1 MPFSFFHRTPAM
13 PSGLA
18 IDFHCHIL
26 PGADH
31 GSDSTETSLD
41 QLTEAAAQG
50 ISKLV
55 ATPHFY
61 PHRHRVEDFLA
72 RREKALARL
81 QKATL
86 PQNCPDIYLG
96 AEVLLCP
103 GLENLAG
110 LEKLCVQNTDIL
122 LLELPFSDITE
133 DHYETVEALAESG
146 RFRIVLAHID
156 RYPAEVIRRM
166 ADLGDI
172 TMQLNAEGVCK
183 SYKLCAPW
191 LDTDR
196 IVALGSD
203 MHNHQNN
210 YNKLWPA
217 ARKKLGAQF
226 GTVMT
231 RTNDL
236 LSQAG
241 APALAGTQ
249 EANV

>member
-1 MPFSFFHRTPAM
+1 MAFSLFHRNPATPT
-13 PSGLA
+13 GLA

-31 GSDSTETSLD
+31 GSDSTATSLD

-50 ISKLV
+50 ISRLV

-61 PHRHRVEDFLA
+61 PHRHRVDDFLH
-72 RREKALARL
+72 RRAQALARL
-81 QKATL
+81 QKAAL
-86 PQNCPDIYLG
+86 PQGCPDIYLG
-96 AEVLLCP
+96 TEVLLCP
-103 GLENLAG
+103 GLERLQG
-110 LEKLCVQNTDIL
+110 LERLCLQNTDVL
-122 LLELPFSDITE
+122 LLELPFADITD
-133 DHYETVEALAESG
+133 DHYDTVEALAESG

-166 ADLGDI
+166 AELGDI
-172 TMQLNAEGVCK
+172 RMQLNAEGVCK

-210 YNKLWPA
+210 YSKLWPA

-226 GTVMT
+226 DTVMS
-231 RTNDL
+231 RTEAL
-236 LSQAG
+236 LTHAAPPAIVGDRDAQA
-241 APALAGTQ
+241 
-249 EANV
+249 

>member
-1 MPFSFFHRTPAM
+1 MPFSFFHRAPAT

-18 IDFHCHIL
+18 IDFHCHVL

-31 GSDSTETSLD
+31 GSDSTETSLR

-72 RREKALARL
+72 RREKALGRL
-81 QKATL
+81 RKAAL
-86 PQNCPDIYLG
+86 PQNCPNLYLG

-110 LEKLCVQNTDIL
+110 LEKLCLQNTDIL

-133 DHYETVEALAESG
+133 DHYATVEALADSG
-146 RFRIVLAHID
+146 KFRIVLAHID
-156 RYPAEVIRRM
+156 RYPTQVIRRM

-172 TMQLNAEGVCK
+172 HMQINAEGVCK
-183 SYKLCAPW
+183 TYKACAPW

-203 MHNHQNN
+203 MHTDQNN
-210 YNKLWPA
+210 YTKLWPA
-217 ARKKLGAQF
+217 ARKKLGTHF
-226 GTVMT
+226 DTIMT
-231 RTNDL
+231 RTDDL

-241 APALAGTQ
+241 APALSARQ
-249 EANV
+249 EAHV